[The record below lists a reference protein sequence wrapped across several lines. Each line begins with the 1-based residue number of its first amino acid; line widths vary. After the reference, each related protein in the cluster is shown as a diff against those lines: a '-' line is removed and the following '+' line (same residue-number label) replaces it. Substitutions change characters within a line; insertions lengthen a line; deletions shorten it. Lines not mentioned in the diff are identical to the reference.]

1 MCYDI
6 KMANMKLSKS
16 SVRSC
21 NKIMP
26 YPTNVKQL
34 CIRWLLCT
42 CKKATARF
50 YFQLFGEH
58 TFPNP
63 LVYFTFSLSI

>member
-42 CKKATARF
+42 VLV
-50 YFQLFGEH
+50 LFEL
-58 TFPNP
+58 
-63 LVYFTFSLSI
+63 LVFEKEGNCPILFSALW